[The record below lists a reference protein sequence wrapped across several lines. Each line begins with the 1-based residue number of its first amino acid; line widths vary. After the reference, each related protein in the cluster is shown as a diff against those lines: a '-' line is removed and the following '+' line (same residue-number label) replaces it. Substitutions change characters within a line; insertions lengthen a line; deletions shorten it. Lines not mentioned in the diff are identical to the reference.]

1 MGSILG
7 VKAGGYIA
15 GKVLVGKIAL
25 ALSNPVGAIVGL
37 MAGYSL
43 QYIISSA
50 TCSNFDNKDKD
61 EL

>member
-7 VKAGGYIA
+7 IKVGGYIA
-15 GKVLVGKIAL
+15 GKLLVGKIAL
-25 ALSNPVGAIVGL
+25 ALSGPVGAIVGL
-37 MAGYSL
+37 TTAYSL

-50 TCSNFDNKDKD
+50 TCSNFNQDKD